1 MQNQVSELALCKE
14 GGGTHGWIFL
24 GIVEPVG
31 LTLAQ
36 LSVWSDQI
44 HYMVMSFSRY
54 LLIISYVSRLVLVLK
69 ILASESNKETNHSI
83 VYALIEAHARDFGIT
98 EA

>member
-1 MQNQVSELALCKE
+1 
-14 GGGTHGWIFL
+14 
-24 GIVEPVG
+24 
-31 LTLAQ
+31 
-36 LSVWSDQI
+36 
-44 HYMVMSFSRY
+44 MVMSFSRY